1 MLLLA
6 LSMVETAEEA
16 AKLTRLYELYSTE
29 MYHAAKN
36 ILRNHHDAEDAM
48 QNAFVQLIR
57 LLDHIKDPESPSTRA
72 YVISAVQS
80 RATDL
85 YRYKQRRRA
94 VSLDELEALSVPPA
108 PPDVP
113 GMSDIDRA
121 IAMLPAN
128 YRRVNAAI
136 RYTKR
141 VALAALVSA
150 VVIFSSLM
158 TVASFRAKVV
168 EVITEVFDTLTSYIF
183 RPGEAESAPL
193 SEVEFGWLPDNLQD
207 VFTDET
213 DEFRHLRFEF
223 SDGKFISYSQL
234 CLSDN
239 TKTIGIEDSEYANF
253 STIELNGQI
262 AKVTEKDGEY
272 TLIWTSENNVLTLY
286 TNFSYDILL
295 DIAINI
301 KFKY

>member
-85 YRYKQRRRA
+85 YRYKQRRRV

-108 PPDVP
+108 LPDVP

-128 YRRVNAAI
+128 YRQVVLL
-136 RYTKR
+136 RY
-141 VALAALVSA
+141 LWG
-150 VVIFSSLM
+150 FSNQEVCRILNMSDANVKK
-158 TVASFRAKVV
+158 TVQRAKTKL
-168 EVITEVFDTLTSYIF
+168 EHIIAEW
-183 RPGEAESAPL
+183 EA
-193 SEVEFGWLPDNLQD
+193 
-207 VFTDET
+207 
-213 DEFRHLRFEF
+213 
-223 SDGKFISYSQL
+223 
-234 CLSDN
+234 
-239 TKTIGIEDSEYANF
+239 DS
-253 STIELNGQI
+253 
-262 AKVTEKDGEY
+262 K
-272 TLIWTSENNVLTLY
+272 
-286 TNFSYDILL
+286 
-295 DIAINI
+295 
-301 KFKY
+301 